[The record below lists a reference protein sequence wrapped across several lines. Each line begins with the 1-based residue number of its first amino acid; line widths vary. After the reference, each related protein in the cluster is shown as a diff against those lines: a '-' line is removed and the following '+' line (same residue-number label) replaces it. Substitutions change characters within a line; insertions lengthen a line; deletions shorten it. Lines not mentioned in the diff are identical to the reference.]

1 MGLVYIAGRFV
12 QAVLTLLI
20 VSMLVFVA
28 VRRSGDLA
36 RIMSPPEATPQQ
48 IEDLR
53 VELGTDK
60 PIPIQYY
67 RYLTRVL
74 HGDLGKSA
82 RNGYPAREL
91 VLRRLPAT
99 AILAAAALSFAI
111 VIGIPIGV
119 LSAATR
125 GSWADG
131 LARTFALLGQAVPQ
145 FWAGIVFIII
155 FSVELGWL
163 PSGGRQD
170 GVKSLILPAIALGW
184 FSSAAVARLTR
195 SGMLNVFSEDYLSF
209 GRARGLREQRVI
221 WRHAFPNALI
231 PIVTLLGIQLGFLL
245 GGAVAVE
252 SVFAWPGIGKLM
264 LDSITARD
272 YSVVQAGALTVAAIV
287 IIINLVIDMLYVVID
302 PRVRVR

>member
-1 MGLVYIAGRFV
+1 MGLAYVGSRCI
-12 QAVLTLLI
+12 QAVLTLLL

-28 VRRSGDLA
+28 VRKSGDLA

-48 IEDLR
+48 IEALR

-60 PIPIQYY
+60 PVPIQYY
-67 RYLTRVL
+67 RYVKRVL
-74 HGDLGKSA
+74 QGDLGKSA
-82 RNGYPAREL
+82 RNGYPTREL

-99 AILAAAALSFAI
+99 AILAASALGFAI
-111 VIGIPIGV
+111 VLGIPIGV
-119 LSAATR
+119 LSATYR
-125 GSWADG
+125 GTWPDA

-145 FWAGIVFIII
+145 FWAGIVFILI

-170 GVKSLILPAIALGW
+170 GVRSLILPAIALGW
-184 FSSAAVARLTR
+184 YSSAAVARLTR
-195 SGMLNVFSEDYLSF
+195 SAMLNVLSEDYVSF
-209 GRARGLREQRVI
+209 GRARGLREHRVI

-231 PIVTLLGIQLGFLL
+231 PIVTLLGVQLGFLL

-287 IIINLVIDMLYVVID
+287 IIINLVVDMMYVVLD

>member
-1 MGLVYIAGRFV
+1 MGLAYVGGRCI
-12 QAVLTLLI
+12 QAVLTLLV
-20 VSMLVFVA
+20 VSILVFVA
-28 VRRSGDLA
+28 VRQSGDLA

-48 IEDLR
+48 IQALR

-60 PIPIQYY
+60 PLPIQYY

-74 HGDLGKSA
+74 QGDMGKSA

-91 VLRRLPAT
+91 VEERLPAT
-99 AILAAAALSFAI
+99 AILAVSALGFAI
-111 VIGIPIGV
+111 VLGIPIGV
-119 LSAATR
+119 LSATHR
-125 GSWADG
+125 GTVLDA
-131 LARTFALLGQAVPQ
+131 LARTFALFGQAVPQ
-145 FWAGIVFIII
+145 FWAGIVLILV

-184 FSSAAVARLTR
+184 YSSAAVARLTR
-195 SGMLNVFSEDYLSF
+195 SAMLNVLSEDYVSF
-209 GRARGLREQRVI
+209 GRARGLHEQRVI

-231 PIVTLLGIQLGFLL
+231 PVVTLLGVQLGFLL

-252 SVFAWPGIGKLM
+252 SVFAWPGVGKLM

-287 IIINLVIDMLYVVID
+287 IIINLVVDMTYVLLD